1 MQEQPTQPET
11 QAHRRVTPPAARGGP
26 LMWLM
31 GGALAVCL
39 VLVIGLIGL
48 IVVRGSQTFWPKAI
62 ERVEMVAIEGG
73 EPEVLLGRLMEI
85 DTYRPDRD
93 ERARIEALNA
103 QGLLPQSVDPDE
115 PLERIL
121 LQVGNREFGAAAFR
135 WVPLYEI
142 DSRSRPENTVVLERL
157 EWGPFIGSVDA
168 IVFDRWLPEGEELF
182 DGRPASTDI
191 GEGVAS
197 REVRLV
203 DGERRVLERVTV
215 PLAGED
221 GFRAFE
227 REVRAAKDRRR
238 AIERLE
244 RGERSEVDRR
254 IGALNM
260 RLRRAEMERE
270 ETLSDDRSMPF
281 WLWGGTT
288 IASVGLLLAGVR
300 LRRSTTDPDHPGRVK
315 PGGLLASLMIGVSLA
330 GLFFGAVDH
339 PWSGPSMSEE
349 RLTSIRAEHAREVE
363 RLAERGDEIDR
374 KLSELR
380 RDDARFRVVVTDA
393 RTGRFA
399 PEEVGRPDEP
409 MRLSQIDRAVR
420 PNALDFGGRL
430 GVYFDRWAQFLTDR
444 PRPDGEGGLLSVI
457 VGTVTLTMLLTI
469 TVVPL
474 GVIAAIYLREYAH
487 QGFITSV
494 LRIAVNNLA
503 GVPSIV
509 YGVFGLGFFCYI
521 VGGYIDTG
529 PDAPAART
537 PWWTLVGALVLAACL
552 AITLMGAGRR
562 IPGRPSTRAASACRI
577 GAGLLWVAAVAMV
590 FYLVAATPYFGG
602 FFRAEVAAGQPV
614 FGARGILWASLT
626 LSLLT
631 LPVVIVATEE
641 AIAAVPRSIR
651 EASLGCGASKWQ
663 TIRRV
668 VLPGA
673 LPGIMT
679 GAILAI
685 ARGAGEVA
693 PLMLVGAVKLAP
705 QLPVSTEFPFIHGER
720 SFMHLGFHIYDLGFQ
735 SRDSEAAQPLVWTT
749 TLLLI
754 AIVLLLNLAAI
765 VLRSR
770 LRSQKGPAV

>member
-1 MQEQPTQPET
+1 
-11 QAHRRVTPPAARGGP
+11 
-26 LMWLM
+26 MWLM

-62 ERVEMVAIEGG
+62 ERVELVAPAGQ
-73 EPEVLLGRLMEI
+73 EPEVLLGRLMEQ
-85 DTYRPDRD
+85 DTFQSDR
-93 ERARIEALNA
+93 ESQARIDLLRSE
-103 QGLLPQSVDPDE
+103 GLLPPHVDPE
-115 PLERIL
+115 GPLSRIL

-135 WVPLYEI
+135 WVPEYEI
-142 DSRSRPENTVVLERL
+142 ASRERPQSAVLLERL

-168 IVFDRWLPEGEELF
+168 LVFDRWLDEDDEVFES
-182 DGRPASTDI
+182 RSVTTDI
-191 GEGVAS
+191 GEGEAS
-197 REVRLV
+197 REFRFVG
-203 DGERRVLERVTV
+203 GERRVFERVTV
-215 PLAGED
+215 PIEGRE
-221 GFRAFE
+221 GFNAFE
-227 REVRAAKDRRR
+227 RELRDAIERRR
-238 AIERLE
+238 AIERME
-244 RGERSEVDRR
+244 RGERSDVDRQ

-260 RLRRAEMERE
+260 RLRRAELERQ
-270 ETLSDDRSMPF
+270 ETEADGASTPF
-281 WLWGGTT
+281 WLWGAAAIGS
-288 IASVGLLLAGVR
+288 IGLLIGGVR
-300 LRRSTTDPDHPGRVK
+300 LRRSTTDPDHPGKVK
-315 PGGLLASLMIGVSLA
+315 PGGFLASLMIGVSLA
-330 GLFFGAVDH
+330 GLFFSIVDH

-349 RLTSIRAEHAREVE
+349 RLESIRAEHASKVE
-363 RLAERGDEIDR
+363 SLTQRGEEIDR

-380 RDDARFRVVVTDA
+380 RTDAGYRVIVTDA

-399 PEEVGRPDEP
+399 PEEVGRPGEP

-420 PNALDFGGRL
+420 PNALGFGGKL
-430 GVYFDRWAQFLTDR
+430 GVYFDRWGQFLTDR

-529 PDAPAART
+529 PEAPAART
-537 PWWTLVGALVLAACL
+537 PWWALVGALVLAACL

-562 IPGRPSTRAASACRI
+562 IPGRQSTRAASACRV

-602 FFRAEVAAGQPV
+602 FFRAEVSAGQPV

-626 LSLLT
+626 LALLT

-770 LRSQKGPAV
+770 LRSRKGPAV